1 MSLPPL
7 CFVMSHLQNRAT
19 GHWLLMSVSVSSI
32 LDRLLLALTY
42 FARCLDDNT
51 SPSCKLGAAVHLQ
64 SQSLMNLVNP
74 EEDQTTGLIF
84 SGFLQLLL
92 LRTCSRNQPVVNFGG
107 AEERCALFFVKT
119 ANWYVTE
126 EEDLLENSFWLPP
139 AGWLQTSFLHT
150 YQRMRW
156 KPKIQLQRQQ
166 PYRCGVLGWK
176 CYHDSWIL
184 LWIAHFFS
192 IQFSYHL
199 SHTPVKWSFTIC
211 FLKTKTIGTVSAT
224 MDEVSPR
231 KNINEDFS
239 EKPLFSTSVKTIL

>member
-107 AEERCALFFVKT
+107 AEERCALFLSKQQTDMSLKKKICWRIHFDCPQLDGCRQAFYTLISGCAENLKYNFSDNNLT
-119 ANWYVTE
+119 YVV
-126 EEDLLENSFWLPP
+126 
-139 AGWLQTSFLHT
+139 
-150 YQRMRW
+150 
-156 KPKIQLQRQQ
+156 
-166 PYRCGVLGWK
+166 C
-176 CYHDSWIL
+176 
-184 LWIAHFFS
+184 
-192 IQFSYHL
+192 
-199 SHTPVKWSFTIC
+199 
-211 FLKTKTIGTVSAT
+211 
-224 MDEVSPR
+224 
-231 KNINEDFS
+231 
-239 EKPLFSTSVKTIL
+239 